1 MSSSH
6 RGGRSWTAAHDQGE
20 RDERDESETE
30 TERTGCVLVAR
41 CRPKR
46 VHTACTPLPLV
57 CAIVAA
63 GRFPAAIGWQNRDGG
78 EICESPPVTHACVAL
93 QQVAT
98 SITEDAG
105 GQLASITHPG
115 ARPSTVP
122 AVRKHY
128 LIPDVCHYSCIMNQH
143 HRSSLIT
150 TLKTV
155 HAILEELVS
164 QQQHTHH
171 PSCYPA
177 NAPFG
182 MTPSNPAP
190 PS

>member
-1 MSSSH
+1 MT
-6 RGGRSWTAAHDQGE
+6 RA
-20 RDERDESETE
+20 SETSETSRKTE

-46 VHTACTPLPLV
+46 VHTACTPLPLA

-128 LIPDVCHYSCIMNQH
+128 LVIPDVCHYSCIMNQH
-143 HRSSLIT
+143 HHSSLLSRLSTRFWKNSSASSSTRII
-150 TLKTV
+150 L
-155 HAILEELVS
+155 HATEQMPLL
-164 QQQHTHH
+164 
-171 PSCYPA
+171 A
-177 NAPFG
+177 
-182 MTPSNPAP
+182 
-190 PS
+190 